1 LLLTWQ
7 EAQGVGDG
15 DMCVP
20 VKVKRVAL
28 WSNDAASQPCVV
40 WQVEQFASA
49 NADPAVEWGGALVF
63 CQSVKWQPEVPQ
75 AVGAIIN
82 E

>member
-1 LLLTWQ
+1 LLTWQ

-20 VKVKRVAL
+20 VKANPVVP
-28 WSNDAASQPCVV
+28 WSNVAKFQPIVV
-40 WQVEQFASA
+40 WQVEQFITA
-49 NADPAVEWGGALVF
+49 NADPAVECGGALVF

-75 AVGAIIN
+75 ALGAITR